1 MYILDVK
8 KCIVF
13 FRIKFGDFGN
23 FNRNLFWLFYIG
35 FKINIY
41 MSILYVICDMNIS
54 SEIECSN

>member
-41 MSILYVICDMNIS
+41 EYIVCDMWY
-54 SEIECSN
+54 EYK